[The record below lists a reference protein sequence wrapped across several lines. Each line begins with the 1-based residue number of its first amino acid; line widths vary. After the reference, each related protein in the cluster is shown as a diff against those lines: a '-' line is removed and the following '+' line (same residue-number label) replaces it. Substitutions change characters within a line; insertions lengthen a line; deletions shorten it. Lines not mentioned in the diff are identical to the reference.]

1 MPRSLS
7 PAVVTALSI
16 LELLGASQEL
26 GVTELARKLGM
37 AKSSVHRLLHTLAH
51 KGYIE
56 KNPQTGRYR
65 LTYQLFAVAAAA
77 AGRYGLKEV
86 AAPVMERLAAE
97 AGESANLGVL
107 EADRVLNIHKVQ
119 GPHPI
124 RLHIDAPG
132 GVAAYATGLGKV
144 LLAGLASEELER
156 RLAGGRLARLTPTTI
171 TTRRALLVELRRVRT
186 QGYAVDN
193 EECSAGVRAV
203 AAPVCDRS
211 GSVVAA
217 VSVAGPTH
225 RLTDARLKAL
235 APAARAAAAEISRRL
250 GYAPGVDASYPT

>member
-7 PAVVTALSI
+7 PAVLTALSI

-37 AKSSVHRLLHTLAH
+37 GKSSVHRLLNTLAH

-65 LTYQLFAVAAAA
+65 LTYQLFAVATAA

-86 AAPVMERLAAE
+86 AAPVMERLATE
-97 AGESANLGVL
+97 ACESVNLGVL

-144 LLAGLASEELER
+144 LLAGLASGELER
-156 RLAGGRLARLTPTTI
+156 RLAGARLARLTPTTI
-171 TTRRALLVELRRVRT
+171 TTRRALLAELRRVRT

-217 VSVAGPTH
+217 ISVAGPTH
-225 RLTDARLKAL
+225 RLSDARLNAL
-235 APAARAAAAEISRRL
+235 APAVRAAVAEISRRL
-250 GYAPGVDASYPT
+250 GFVPGVEASYPT

>member
-26 GVTELARKLGM
+26 GVTELARKLGIG
-37 AKSSVHRLLHTLAH
+37 KSSVHRLLHTLAH
-51 KGYIE
+51 KGYVE
-56 KNPQTGRYR
+56 KNPQTDRYR
-65 LTYQLFAVAAAA
+65 LTYQLFAVATAA

-97 AGESANLGVL
+97 AGESVNLGVL

-119 GPHPI
+119 GSHPI

-144 LLAGLASEELER
+144 MLAGLASGELER
-156 RLAGGRLARLTPTTI
+156 RLGGARLARLTPTTI
-171 TTRRALLVELRRVRT
+171 TTRRALLAELRRVRT
-186 QGYAVDN
+186 EGCAIDN

-211 GSVVAA
+211 GAVVAA

-225 RLTDARLKAL
+225 RLSDARLKAL
-235 APAARAAAAEISRRL
+235 APAVRAAAAEISGRL
-250 GYAPGVDASYPT
+250 GYASGVGAPNSA